1 MLLASSYDRS
11 RLFKAEDLQQEIK
24 LRIKNATE
32 EPIGTGV
39 QKEPKLCLWF
49 TNDPRGLIVNKT
61 NNRVLR
67 GAFGDAVDGW
77 TGKVIA
83 LFQTMDQF
91 AGKPCKALRVR
102 IPPPKQSSL
111 NAGQAA
117 AQLLQP
123 QQGLAQPQQPTSVQ
137 PQLAA
142 QLPQPPQLSLED
154 DLEDEIDF

>member
-102 IPPPKQSSL
+102 IPPPKQ
-111 NAGQAA
+111 
-117 AQLLQP
+117 
-123 QQGLAQPQQPTSVQ
+123 GLAQPQQPTSVQ